1 MTVPRMRL
9 ILASRSPR
17 RAELLT
23 RLGLSFEVC
32 AADVDES
39 AQPDEAAADYVVRL
53 ARDKA
58 RAVFAGAPV
67 AGTAFDSAIDDGAL
81 GKGACAE
88 DVLVVGADT
97 AVVLD
102 ERILGKPADQTE
114 AVDMLLTLSGRTHRV
129 MTGVAVHGDRGTR
142 SLCVVT
148 EVHFRLIEPWEA
160 EAYWRT
166 GEGSDKAGG
175 YGIQGIGGI
184 FADSIRGSYSAVVGL
199 PLAET
204 EQLLRESGLDTWRE
218 RTHG

>member
-1 MTVPRMRL
+1 MRL

-17 RAELLT
+17 RADLLT
-23 RLGLSFEVC
+23 RLGLSFEVR

-39 AQPDEAAADYVVRL
+39 AQPDEAAVDYVVRL

-58 RAVFAGAPV
+58 QAVFCGAPV
-67 AGTAFDSAIDDGAL
+67 AGTASGSAL
-81 GKGACAE
+81 TSRLTE

-102 ERILGKPADQTE
+102 ERILGKPADQAE
-114 AVDMLLTLSGRTHRV
+114 AVDMLLRLSGRTHRV
-129 MTGVAVHGDRGTR
+129 MTGVAVHGRRGTR

-148 EVHFRLIEPWEA
+148 EVHFRAIEPWEA

-166 GEGSDKAGG
+166 GEGADKAGG